1 MSRPLRIEYPG
12 ALYHVTS
19 RGNRREAIFEDDE
32 DRNHFLYLLGEI
44 YLRFHWKIEAYCLMN
59 NHYHLLVE
67 TMDANL
73 SRGMRQLNGVYTQW
87 FNRRHQKVGHV
98 FQGRFKAILVQKESY
113 FLELARYVVLN
124 PVRASAAVN
133 VEDWPWSSYHATIGS
148 TPAPDWMNV
157 DGLLAHFGPDR
168 KLAIVSYAS
177 FVSSESNQRD
187 LWKRLRNQIILG
199 DDDFIARLGKL
210 GKTDGLSEIPL
221 AERQTLAKSLSEYQV
236 EYPNRDQ
243 AMAKAYLSG
252 AYTMKQIASFFSV
265 HYMTVSRAVRK
276 LKMLECET

>member
-19 RGNRREAIFEDDE
+19 RGNRREAIFEDDA
-32 DRNHFLYLLGEI
+32 DRNYFLDLLGEI
-44 YLRFHWKIEAYCLMN
+44 YQRFHWKIDAYCLMN

-124 PVRASAAVN
+124 PVRSSAAVN
-133 VEDWPWSSYHATIGS
+133 VEDWPWSSYRATIGS
-148 TPAPDWMNV
+148 APAPDWMNL

-168 KLAIVSYAS
+168 KLAAVAYAS
-177 FVSSESNQRD
+177 FVSSKSNQPD

-199 DDDFIARLGKL
+199 DDEFIARLGKL
-210 GKTDGLSEIPL
+210 GKTDALSEIPL
-221 AERQTLAKSLSEYQV
+221 AERQTLAKSLGEYQI
-236 EYPNRDQ
+236 EYPIRDQ

-276 LKMLECET
+276 FKMLECET